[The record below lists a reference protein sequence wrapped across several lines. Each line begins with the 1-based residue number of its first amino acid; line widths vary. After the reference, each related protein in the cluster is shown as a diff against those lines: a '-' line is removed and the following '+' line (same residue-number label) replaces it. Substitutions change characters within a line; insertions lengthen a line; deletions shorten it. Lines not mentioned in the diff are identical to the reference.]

1 MVKTISLRF
10 IPFILFLTVLQTTAM
25 AQIVNVESLRKQTD
39 TTGFA
44 GSIELDGSY
53 LDNEKVIYTVGLETD
68 IQYKWERDILLM
80 IADYK
85 INKLEEVAF
94 QDAAFLHFRFSHEF
108 TDLLRWESFTQ
119 IQHNKVAKL
128 DYRILAGS
136 GLRLKLL
143 GKDRFRLYLG
153 VIPMFEYEQIS
164 NEEQTINKNLR
175 KPIPQHDF
183 QH

>member
-1 MVKTISLRF
+1 
-10 IPFILFLTVLQTTAM
+10 
-25 AQIVNVESLRKQTD
+25 
-39 TTGFA
+39 
-44 GSIELDGSY
+44 
-53 LDNEKVIYTVGLETD
+53 
-68 IQYKWERDILLM
+68 M

-85 INKLEEVAF
+85 INKSEEVAF